1 MTRMVQCKKLNQE
14 LEGLEKP
21 PFPGPLGEKIYDNI
35 SKEAWGNWFTLQTQL
50 INEYHLDLHLE
61 DSRDFLLKNMENYF
75 FKTVKKDTDEK
86 A

>member
-21 PFPGPLGEKIYDNI
+21 PFPGSLGERIYENI
-35 SKEAWGNWFTLQTQL
+35 SKKAWGNWFTLQTQL
-50 INEYHLDLHLE
+50 INEYRLDMHKVE
-61 DSRDFLLKNMENYF
+61 SRDFMLKNMENYF
-75 FKTVKKDTDEK
+75 FKVARKETAEK